1 MSCISICKKREKNRT
16 YIGNTKQRSI
26 PLVEPQVNIPKPVRP
41 KRARPI
47 LIFTKLLFTVCPL
60 NIRYIW
66 PTGRTYFWFFET
78 NKQTNKQKKPKAY
91 KLDQNLNTKSIKNIY
106 LIKSKNF
113 KINMKR
119 LKMKTKRR
127 KENSN
132 KKVKSKRNVMWLESG
147 SRTNSVWGLKKEN
160 LNKPQIVERINSKRQ
175 IKKWKAKSIKW
186 KEREKRKE
194 NRSVTVLG
202 FFLPGSPWLRAAWWT
217 RAFHIRFYLWL
228 ILRPLP
234 H

>member
-60 NIRYIW
+60 NIRYILAY
-66 PTGRTYFWFFET
+66 RADLFLIFW
-78 NKQTNKQKKPKAY
+78 NNQTNKKNKSLQTRS
-91 KLDQNLNTKSIKNIY
+91 KLDTKSIKNIY

-127 KENSN
+127 KENRIT
-132 KKVKSKRNVMWLESG
+132 KK
-147 SRTNSVWGLKKEN
+147 
-160 LNKPQIVERINSKRQ
+160 
-175 IKKWKAKSIKW
+175 
-186 KEREKRKE
+186 
-194 NRSVTVLG
+194 
-202 FFLPGSPWLRAAWWT
+202 
-217 RAFHIRFYLWL
+217 
-228 ILRPLP
+228 
-234 H
+234 